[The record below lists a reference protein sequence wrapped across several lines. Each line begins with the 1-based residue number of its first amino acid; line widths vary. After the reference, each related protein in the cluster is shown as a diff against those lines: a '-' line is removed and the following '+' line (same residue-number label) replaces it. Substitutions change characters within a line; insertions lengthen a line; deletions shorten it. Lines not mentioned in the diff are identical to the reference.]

1 MSTSIGY
8 IFLNLNCYL
17 VYKGAIKK
25 VVDIDFRS
33 TTSEELAKL
42 LDFKSENNEAYLHNY
57 LKVLD
62 TLTQLS
68 KGTIVQIANKLFP
81 AQDLTIKP
89 NFKKAMETFY
99 KSDIQNLDFQNAK
112 ESVDIINNFV
122 SNKTKGLIKKLFSE
136 DAINGLTR
144 YQS

>member
-1 MSTSIGY
+1 MP
-8 IFLNLNCYL
+8 L
-17 VYKGAIKK
+17 KK

-62 TLTQLS
+62 SLTQLS

-89 NFKKAMETFY
+89 TFEKAMETFY
-99 KSDIQNLDFQNAK
+99 NSEIQNVDFGNPK
-112 ESVDIINNFV
+112 ESVDIINKFV
-122 SNKTKGLIKKLFSE
+122 SDKTKGLIKELFSE
-136 DAINGLTR
+136 DDIDASTR
-144 YQS
+144 YQILRPL